1 MGSYTFSSQKLGL
14 DSIANAREL
23 GGYVMPDGRVVK
35 RGLLL
40 RGGSLAKA
48 TKDDLTALAER
59 YHLAKIF
66 DFRTSMEVK
75 QSPDQEVAG
84 ARYLWFPAFD
94 EEKQK
99 MEATSLPNDAYRDLG
114 NWLVKHA
121 NMPEVQEV
129 ARNMY
134 LSMVTSDF
142 TQVQYAG
149 FLQNI
154 VSTPEGAV
162 YWHCSQGK
170 DRTGIGSAVLLAALG
185 GDRELIMQDYAISAE
200 FYKEELELYFRCIET
215 EEEKAVLRTF
225 ISVNCEYFEAAL
237 DHIDKEYG
245 SMYNFLTGP
254 LCLMDDDMETLR
266 NRYLE

>member
-1 MGSYTFSSQKLGL
+1 MGRYTFSSQKLGL
-14 DSIANAREL
+14 DSIVNAREL
-23 GGYVMPDGRVVK
+23 GGYVMPDGRIVK

-48 TKDDLTALAER
+48 TREDLEALSEK

-75 QSPDQEVAG
+75 QSPDQDVTG
-84 ARYLWFPAFD
+84 AKYLWFPAFD
-94 EEKQK
+94 EESQE
-99 MEATSLPNDAYRDLG
+99 MEGMSLPSDAYRDLG
-114 NWLVKHA
+114 NWLVKYA
-121 NMPEVQEV
+121 NLPEVQAV

-134 LSMVTSDF
+134 LSMVSSDF

-154 VSTPEGAV
+154 VNTPDGAV

-185 GDRELIMQDYAISAE
+185 ADRELIMQDYAISAE
-200 FYKEELELYFRCIET
+200 FYKEELEQYFRQVDT
-215 EEEKAVLRTF
+215 DEEKAVLRTF
-225 ISVNCEYFEAAL
+225 ISVNCEYFEDAL

-254 LCLMDDDMETLR
+254 LCLMDNDIEALR

>member
-1 MGSYTFSSQKLGL
+1 MGTYTFSSQKLGL
-14 DSIANAREL
+14 DSIVNAREL

-48 TKDDLTALAER
+48 SKDDLTALTDR
-59 YHLAKIF
+59 FNLAKIF

-84 ARYLWFPAFD
+84 AKYLWFPAFD
-94 EEKQK
+94 EESQE
-99 MEATSLPNDAYRDLG
+99 MEGMSLPSDAYRDLG

-121 NMPEVQEV
+121 SMPEVQAV

-134 LSMVTSDF
+134 LSMVSSDF

-154 VSTPEGAV
+154 GNTPEGAV

-185 GDRELIMQDYAISAE
+185 ADRKLIMEDYAISAE
-200 FYKEELELYFRCIET
+200 FYKEELEQYFQLIDSD
-215 EEEKAVLRTF
+215 EEKAVLRTF

-237 DHIDKEYG
+237 DYIDKEYG

-254 LCLMDDDMETLR
+254 LCLMDNDIETLR